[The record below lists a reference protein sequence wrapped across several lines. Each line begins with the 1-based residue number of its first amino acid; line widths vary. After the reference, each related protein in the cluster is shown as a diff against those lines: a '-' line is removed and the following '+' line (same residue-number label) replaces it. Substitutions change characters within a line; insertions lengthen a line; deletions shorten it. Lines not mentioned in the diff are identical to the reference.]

1 MEALEQKVQD
11 IVSKY
16 DDLQQKYT
24 TLSIA
29 YETLVN
35 EKVPRK
41 EDGNEDSDTSMLSD
55 RGNFTNSRVS
65 LESDKDGQKEEERSG
80 FLPGYFRNH

>member
-11 IVSKY
+11 MVSKY
-16 DDLQQKYT
+16 DDLQQKYM

-35 EKVPRK
+35 EKMPQK
-41 EDGNEDSDTSMLSD
+41 EDGNEDSYASMLSD
-55 RGNFTNSRVS
+55 RWNFTNSGVS
-65 LESDKDGQKEEERSG
+65 LESGKDGQKEEER
-80 FLPGYFRNH
+80 